1 MSKKLTIFIIFVITI
16 ISFATVCSATD
27 INMNLIPNEVD
38 NSSTTGNEELT
49 GNETLDTTTNEV
61 ATDDI
66 GGVAA
71 PSGVSSIAQENMSFS
86 NILNILIITVGVVL
100 ILLAIAILIRLK
112 S

>member
-1 MSKKLTIFIIFVITI
+1 MIRTLKIFLILIL
-16 ISFATVCSATD
+16 SLLLCSSIVLATD
-27 INMNLIPNEVD
+27 VNMNLVPNDIAEDNMEATAGTTAEGD
-38 NSSTTGNEELT
+38 NSLTST
-49 GNETLDTTTNEV
+49 
-61 ATDDI
+61 TDDI

>member
-1 MSKKLTIFIIFVITI
+1 MIKISKIFLIIIL
-16 ISFATVCSATD
+16 SLLLCSSIVLATD
-27 INMNLIPNEVD
+27 VNMNLAPNDVTED
-38 NSSTTGNEELT
+38 ITDGTA
-49 GNETLDTTTNEV
+49 DTTTEDTNSLST